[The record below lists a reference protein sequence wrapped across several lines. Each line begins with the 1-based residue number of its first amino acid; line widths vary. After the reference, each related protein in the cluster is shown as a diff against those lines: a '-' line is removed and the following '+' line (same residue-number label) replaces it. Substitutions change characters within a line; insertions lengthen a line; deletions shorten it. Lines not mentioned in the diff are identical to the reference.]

1 MAHATRTLPSVI
13 KYLGSKRT
21 LVPALGEIAV
31 AAGARTAVDLFT
43 GTTRV
48 AQELKR
54 RGLFVTAADLASYSA
69 VLGECYV
76 TTDAAAVD
84 LAALDAELARL
95 AALPGRRGYFT
106 ETFCERARFF
116 QPRNGERVD
125 AIRDAIERDHPPGS
139 PLRAPLLTSLML
151 AADRVDSTTGVQM
164 AYLKEWAPRSF
175 GELDL
180 RRPELLP
187 GPGATVT
194 GDVLAT
200 VDALP
205 PVDLAYVDP
214 PYNQHRYFANYH
226 IWETLVRWDAPE
238 HYGIACK
245 RVDVRERRSVF
256 NSRRTM
262 PAALADVLARLR
274 AEVVVVSYNDESWIS
289 AEEMTASL
297 RDAGHREVAVL
308 AFDRKRYVGAQI
320 GIHGPTGQRVGEVGR
335 LRNVEYVFVAGDRD
349 RVEAAAATGT
359 GATAGEP
366 MRLR

>member
-1 MAHATRTLPSVI
+1 MI

-31 AAGARTAVDLFT
+31 AVGARTAVDLFT

-48 AQELKR
+48 AQEFKR
-54 RGLFVTAADLASYSA
+54 RGLFVTAADLASYST
-69 VLGECYV
+69 VLSDCYIA
-76 TTDAAAVD
+76 TDAETVD
-84 LAALDAELARL
+84 LVALDSELVRL
-95 AALPGRRGYFT
+95 GALPGHRGYFT

-125 AIRDAIERDHPPGS
+125 AVRDAIERDHPPGS
-139 PLRAPLLTSLML
+139 PLRPLLLTSLML

-164 AYLKEWAPRSF
+164 AYLKAWAPRAL
-175 GELDL
+175 GELEL
-180 RRPELLP
+180 RRPDLLS
-187 GPGATVT
+187 GPGATVG

-200 VDALP
+200 VDRLP
-205 PVDLAYVDP
+205 VVDLVYVDP

-238 HYGIACK
+238 HYGVACK
-245 RVDVRERRSVF
+245 RIDAREQRSVF

-262 PAALADVLARLR
+262 PAALTDVLARVR
-274 AEVVVVSYNDESWIS
+274 AEVAVVSYNDESWITP
-289 AEEMTASL
+289 AQMTTIL

-308 AFDRKRYVGAQI
+308 AFDRKRYVGAKI

-335 LRNVEYVFVAGDRD
+335 LRNVEYVYVAGDPD
-349 RVEAAAATGT
+349 RVEAAVAAGV
-359 GATAGEP
+359 AAGSGLSVP
-366 MRLR
+366 MPQR